1 MAIKGVS
8 KDPIPYVPE
17 VERDNIENPTCFWIK
32 PKTGKDANESMRRY
46 AAASKEGRKGYRDLD
61 VRKLNSADIEE
72 FINYVIKVENYEFSD
87 NYPELEERGVIPE
100 ITDEATLIKI
110 CHDLPADILIEIFD
124 AAANVSQLKAGAKKN
139 FKSSPTSVSGSKKVE
154 KG

>member
-8 KDPIPYVPE
+8 KKPIPYVPE
-17 VERDNIENPTCFWIK
+17 AERDNTIDPTVLWIK

-61 VRKLNSADIEE
+61 SRKLNNADLEE
-72 FINYVIKVENYEFSD
+72 FISVVSSVENYEFSD
-87 NYPELEERGVIPE
+87 NFPELEEQGVMGNIE
-100 ITDEATLIKI
+100 DEATLIKV
-110 CHDLPADILIEIFD
+110 CQDLPADILIEIFD
-124 AAANVSQLKAGAKKN
+124 ASNNLSQLKAGEKKSS
-139 FKSSPTSVSGSKKVE
+139 KSSPTSASGNKKTG

>member
-8 KDPIPYVPE
+8 KEPVPYVPE
-17 VERDNIENPTCFWIK
+17 VERDNIENPTAFWIK
-32 PKTGKDANESMRRY
+32 PKTGRDANESMRRY

-72 FINYVIKVENYEFSD
+72 FINCVIKVENYEFSD
-87 NYPELEERGVIPE
+87 NYPELEDRGVIPE
-100 ITDEATLIKI
+100 ITDEATLIKV

-124 AAANVSQLKAGAKKN
+124 VASNVSQLKAGAKKN
-139 FKSSPTSVSGSKKVE
+139 SKSSPTSASGSKKVE